1 VLLSEREEII
11 RQLTLSNKSAGMG
24 ALVASIAHELNQ
36 PLTTIVLKTELIDI
50 QLSRKTATDSTDHE
64 VRKLATLIQDDTRH
78 AAAIIRTLRSL
89 FSTGKGAFE
98 RMDLACLAHDVIQ
111 IVRARAEK
119 CHIALDIDLRTPL
132 PMTGDVT
139 QLQQVL
145 LNLLNNA
152 IDALDDK
159 QAADGVIRV
168 QGVAEPGWV
177 TLTIADNGSG
187 IDPSQHEDVF
197 SLFKTS
203 KSQGMGVG
211 LWLSKS
217 IASSHRGHLT
227 FESEAGQGATF
238 SLRLPSDELVTN
250 F

>member
-1 VLLSEREEII
+1 
-11 RQLTLSNKSAGMG
+11 
-24 ALVASIAHELNQ
+24 
-36 PLTTIVLKTELIDI
+36 
-50 QLSRKTATDSTDHE
+50 LSRKTGTDSTDHE

-111 IVRARAEK
+111 IVRARAEN
-119 CHIALDIDLRTPL
+119 CEIALDIELRTPL

-159 QAADGVIRV
+159 QAADRVIRI

-238 SLRLPSDELVTN
+238 SLRLPSDELVMIS
-250 F
+250 